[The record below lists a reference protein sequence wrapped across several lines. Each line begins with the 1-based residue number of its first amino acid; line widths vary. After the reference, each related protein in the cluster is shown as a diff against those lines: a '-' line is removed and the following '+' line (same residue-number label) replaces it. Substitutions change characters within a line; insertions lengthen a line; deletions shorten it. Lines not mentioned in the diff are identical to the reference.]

1 MFSEDETGLPVPVK
15 CSAVEFPVD
24 PTTTDASAEA
34 VLRGVNTPGLLTAA
48 LQVTD
53 IDADASWE
61 RDRLISELSPVDRER
76 LANEIR
82 YAAPRTI
89 HYFRL
94 SGLEQLTTSTL
105 EERLEDT
112 SYGAQLHAI
121 DELFER
127 NYLIFSVPDSGTQ
140 SQLSVSGA
148 NRHTTVASFDPGSNI
163 LAVRAPTP
171 ESAEVTS
178 GKLIGVGPIES
189 ATRLDFLEPEFLS
202 ELESNFVRGY
212 HRLTLGVSQETA
224 HTDQIELSSDE
235 PATADLLQDDV
246 ARSLLDR
253 PDVFRIAGRG
263 VLDVTDCRDNSD
275 PSRPTVDIDYT
286 NGVIEYRTVPSE
298 STMVSVDRAI
308 QSISNN

>member
-1 MFSEDETGLPVPVK
+1 MEL
-15 CSAVEFPVD
+15 PVD

-34 VLRGVNTPGLLTAA
+34 VLREVDTRGLLTAA
-48 LQVTD
+48 LQATE

-61 RDRLISELSPVDRER
+61 RDRLITELSPIDRER

-82 YAAPRTI
+82 YAAPRTT

-94 SGLEQLTTSTL
+94 PGLERVTTSTFEGL
-105 EERLEDT
+105 LEDS

-121 DELFER
+121 DDLFER
-127 NYLIFSVPDSGTQ
+127 SYLMFSVPDSGTQ
-140 SQLSVSGA
+140 SQLSVSEA
-148 NRHTTVASFDPGSNI
+148 NRHTTVASFDPGFNL

-171 ESAEVTS
+171 ESAGVTS
-178 GKLIGVGPIES
+178 GKLTGVGPIES
-189 ATRLDFLEPEFLS
+189 ATRLDFLEPEFLG

-212 HRLTLGVSQETA
+212 HRLTLGVRQETA

-246 ARSLLDR
+246 VRSLLDR

-263 VLDVTDCRDNSD
+263 VLD
-275 PSRPTVDIDYT
+275 PSEFETESASGRPTADIDYSDC
-286 NGVIEYRTVPSE
+286 VIKYQTVPSE
-298 STMVSVDRAI
+298 STMVAVDRTI
-308 QSISNN
+308 QSIYNS